1 MTTLSTRKAKRG
13 KTSLGKPTIL
23 IGKKGSTDLIMKEI
37 SKYLDARKSV
47 KVKILKSALLSEKA
61 EEIAQ
66 KAAKA
71 TGSMIVQVRGHT
83 FTLYKPKK
91 FNPKPKQTDSYNQT
105 DLYRHRQ
112 TDTPHTHECVSITQ
126 KKPRHPCF
134 PFVSR

>member
-1 MTTLSTRKAKRG
+1 MSKSLHQFIYNLVDTFEEEDANMTTLSTRKAKRG

-91 FNPKPKQTDSYNQT
+91 LNPKTKNPKKLAVN
-105 DLYRHRQ
+105 
-112 TDTPHTHECVSITQ
+112 
-126 KKPRHPCF
+126 F
-134 PFVSR
+134 

>member
-47 KVKILKSALLSEKA
+47 KVKILKSALLSEKS

-91 FNPKPKQTDSYNQT
+91 LNPKTQT
-105 DLYRHRQ
+105 R
-112 TDTPHTHECVSITQ
+112 
-126 KKPRHPCF
+126 KKLA
-134 PFVSR
+134 VKI